1 MQELNPP
8 SPRSDGSPPA
18 ILAPAI
24 PALVVVA
31 QVIGIVVFWGWFTGN
46 LALTGQPATGYLMQP
61 LTTASCMAIGMAV
74 WATARGHRTAAR
86 AILGI
91 PLIIGLVTLAQE
103 ASGRTFGTDTLLF
116 PDIVGAQLRHAP
128 GRPGVVPA
136 IAVLLLTL
144 ATYAVAAPNRMVRR
158 GTVTFACVAIA
169 IAAISGSLLP
179 TGASL
184 PDLATRHALMSV
196 PTMLSVCVLAVAIIL
211 LRRQYA
217 WPLKPLC
224 GFGTSTLQ
232 WTLGLSVALP
242 VASALVQFLA
252 RRHSDFSPETVVI
265 FLAALQVTASCALI
279 AWAWLRIGRESGARW
294 AINVALDSAPIAITD
309 LDGRIVRWSD
319 GAARLY
325 GWTAEQA
332 IGLNKHQLTGAEKV
346 AGRDYL
352 PAHPSA
358 PQETELV
365 ELRSDGT
372 RLRVFETRQVVQPRS
387 DLPPMVVLSMTD
399 VTARQRAEQ
408 AMLASD
414 ARLALAV
421 ELHGLGIFEWSSDSD
436 QFCFHGQA
444 EALFGIAPGSYSGGI
459 AEWRNHLEQAFAR
472 KTPPVG
478 EWMPGRYAFRLQS
491 THPDHPNIIEGTV
504 LIHGGPGEGV
514 RGLIGIVMDATER
527 EKRAEM
533 LESRESELRSILE
546 TVPEA
551 MITIDEHGHVRSFS
565 ATAEALFGYAA
576 HEVLGQDIRM
586 VLPQYFQQPA
596 EADSDGDEKEATP
609 PSTQHVGAAAEPS
622 RAERWQ
628 DRATRTR
635 ITAGVDRAGNQVPV
649 ELAVGAA
656 NIGNENISIAFVRNL
671 REQLDTEARIHEL
684 REQFLHASRVSAMGE
699 MSAGLAHELNQPL
712 TATSNFLGAI
722 ELQLQREWRQDQLR
736 RLLRL
741 ASQEVLRAGDIIR
754 RMRAFV
760 SKGELDIRAE
770 PLDDVVADTLQL
782 SRSRSQAPG
791 VRLDYRP
798 CVAAPVVLADRIHIQ
813 QVLVNLI
820 NNAFDALE
828 AHDVAVPAVTITT
841 QQTGDGQIMI
851 RVIDNGPGFPE
862 QVINRPFEAFA
873 STKANG
879 MGLGLSI
886 CRRIVEAHGGT
897 LSLRNIEDGGAAIEF
912 TLPTYC
918 EQELKAG

>member
-1 MQELNPP
+1 MA
-8 SPRSDGSPPA
+8 ST
-18 ILAPAI
+18 I
-24 PALVVVA
+24 PALAAVA
-31 QVIGIVVFWGWFTGN
+31 QVIGAIVLLGWFSGN
-46 LALTGQPATGYLMQP
+46 LGLTGQPATGYLMQP
-61 LTTASCMAIGMAV
+61 LTAVSCMAIGVAV
-74 WATARGHRTAAR
+74 WATARGHRSAAR
-86 AILGI
+86 AILTI
-91 PLIIGLVTLAQE
+91 PALIGLVALTE
-103 ASGRTFGTDTLLF
+103 EICGRNLGLDLLLF
-116 PDIVGAQLRHAP
+116 PQAVSPQMRHAP
-128 GRPGVVPA
+128 GRPGVLPA
-136 IAVLLLTL
+136 LATLLLCMG
-144 ATYAVAAPNRMVRR
+144 TYAVASPYRAVRR
-158 GTVTFACVAIA
+158 VTVTFACVAIA
-169 IAAISGSLLP
+169 VAAIAGTLLP
-179 TGASL
+179 AGVSH
-184 PDLATRHALMSV
+184 PDMETRHALMSV
-196 PTMLSVCVLAVAIIL
+196 PTMLSVGVLALAIIL
-211 LRRQYA
+211 LRREYA

-224 GFGTSTLQ
+224 GFGASTLQ

-242 VASALVQFLA
+242 VSSAIIQFWARQHTGLA
-252 RRHSDFSPETVVI
+252 PETVVI

-279 AWAWLRIGRESGARW
+279 AWAWLRIGRESSARW

-309 LDGRIVRWSD
+309 LDGRILRWSD

-332 IGLNKHQLTGAEKV
+332 MGLDKHALTGATKV
-346 AGRDYL
+346 TGRAYERT
-352 PAHPSA
+352 HPLA
-358 PQETELV
+358 PQETELD
-365 ELRSDGT
+365 EMRSDGT

-408 AMLASD
+408 AMLASE

-421 ELHGLGIFEWSSDSD
+421 DLHGLGIFEWSSETDR
-436 QFCFHGQA
+436 FCFHGQA
-444 EALFGIAPGSYSGGI
+444 EMLFGLASGSFHGGV
-459 AEWRNHLEQAFAR
+459 EDWRRHLEDAFDR
-472 KTPPVG
+472 RVG
-478 EWMPGRYAFRLQS
+478 PISEWMPGRYAFRLQS
-491 THPDHPNIIEGTV
+491 RRVDQPHIVEGTV
-504 LIHGGPGEGV
+504 LIHSDPLTGGLGM
-514 RGLIGIVMDATER
+514 IGIVMDATER
-527 EKRAEM
+527 EQRAEM

-565 ATAEALFGYAA
+565 ATAEALFGYTA
-576 HEVLGQDIRM
+576 HEVLGEDVRL
-586 VLPQYFQQPA
+586 VLPQYFHQ
-596 EADSDGDEKEATP
+596 
-609 PSTQHVGAAAEPS
+609 AAEPDPDAEPNK
-622 RAERWQ
+622 AERWQ
-628 DRATRTR
+628 NSPTRTR
-635 ITAGVDRAGNQVPV
+635 ITAGIDRAGNQVPV

-656 NIGNENISIAFVRNL
+656 NIGNEQISIAFVRNL

-760 SKGELDIRAE
+760 SKGEMDIRAE
-770 PLDDVVADTLQL
+770 PLDDLVADTLQL
-782 SRSRSQAPG
+782 TRARSRAPG
-791 VRLDYRP
+791 IRLDYRP
-798 CVAAPVVLADRIHIQ
+798 CGVSPLVLADRIHIQ

-828 AHDVAVPAVTITT
+828 AHEVPTPAVTITT
-841 QQTGDGQIMI
+841 HQSGGQTGAQTGEGLITI
-851 RVIDNGPGFPE
+851 RVVDNGPGFPD
-862 QVINRPFEAFA
+862 QVINRPFEAFS

-886 CRRIVEAHGGT
+886 CRRIVETHGGT
-897 LSLRNIEDGGAAIEF
+897 LSLRNIEGGGAAIEF